1 MKAKNRTLKT
11 ILSILVIILISLISF
26 MGIFVKDKN
35 RMKNILP
42 DYELGM
48 DFKGGRVFNIKP
60 DETVNT
66 KYYDSEGKEVESSSI
81 DESKKDEYTKEETP
95 VNSKD
100 SLNDENY
107 EKVKKIV
114 EERLNLLSVK
124 EYEIR
129 KSSSNGEIYVTI
141 PEDSNTDTIVSE
153 MTPRGEFKIIDSED
167 KRVLLT
173 NNDIKDVKVGYGNT
187 TSGTSVFINIQFNKE
202 GTEKFKNITN
212 TYVQTTKTVEQEGEE
227 AKEETVTKEISI
239 KIDDTALLSTHFSEQ
254 VTNGLLQLSVG
265 SSANSTTDK
274 LKEYLQEATSMAALL
289 DSGKMP
295 VVYQVEQN
303 KYILS
308 EVTQDV
314 IAKVIV
320 ASIIVLTLAI
330 IYLIIKY
337 KGKGILAGISIIGY
351 VALLLLAIRYAN
363 VEVSIAG
370 VIEILFSTLI
380 NYMLVVS
387 MLKEEKINNAIKK
400 YSLILIP
407 TLVIAIA
414 FTFANIAVGTVLFW
428 GIAIAML
435 YNISITNLLLRD

>member
-1 MKAKNRTLKT
+1 MKKFKGLKITVIVLLIILLSMVSFIGIYVQDKNQVKNSLPGY
-11 ILSILVIILISLISF
+11 ILSRDLKGHRRIELKVNDEVKETKKYDADNNLITDDTTE
-26 MGIFVKDKN
+26 VA
-35 RMKNILP
+35 RT
-42 DYELGM
+42 EE
-48 DFKGGRVFNIKP
+48 IK
-60 DETVNT
+60 
-66 KYYDSEGKEVESSSI
+66 
-81 DESKKDEYTKEETP
+81 
-95 VNSKD
+95 VNSEEILTK
-100 SLNDENY
+100 ENY
-107 EKVKKIV
+107 EASKKII
-114 EERLNLLSVK
+114 EKRLEKMQVNNYDIRQNL
-124 EYEIR
+124 E
-129 KSSSNGEIYVTI
+129 NGTI
-141 PEDSNTDTIVSE
+141 ILELPENDNTDRTVGQLSLQGKFEIVDKDTNE
-153 MTPRGEFKIIDSED
+153 VLMT
-167 KRVLLT
+167 
-173 NNDIKDVKVGYGNT
+173 NDDLKLVQSKYGT
-187 TSGTSVFINIQFNKE
+187 TSSGTTSIVLNIQFNKE

-212 TYVQTTKTVEQEGEE
+212 TYVETTKTVEQEGEE

-239 KIDDTALLSTHFSEQ
+239 KIDDTTLLSTHFSEQ
-254 VTNGLLQLSVG
+254 VSNGLLQLSVG
-265 SSANSTTDK
+265 SSTNSTTEE
-274 LKEYLQEATSMAALL
+274 LQEYAKEATSMAALL

-295 VVYQVEQN
+295 IVYEVEQN

-314 IAKVIV
+314 IQKVIV
-320 ASIIVLTLAI
+320 VSIIVFTLAI

-370 VIEILFSTLI
+370 IIEILFSTLI

-414 FTFANIAVGTVLFW
+414 FTFSNIAVGTVLFW

>member
-1 MKAKNRTLKT
+1 MKKFKGLKIT
-11 ILSILVIILISLISF
+11 VIVLLIILLSMVSF
-26 MGIFVKDKN
+26 IGIYVQDKN
-35 RMKNILP
+35 QFKNILP
-42 DYELGM
+42 EYILSRDLKGHRRIELKVN
-48 DFKGGRVFNIKP
+48 DEVKETKKYDADNNLITDDTTEVARTEEIK
-60 DETVNT
+60 
-66 KYYDSEGKEVESSSI
+66 
-81 DESKKDEYTKEETP
+81 
-95 VNSKD
+95 VNSEEILTK
-100 SLNDENY
+100 ENY
-107 EKVKKIV
+107 EASKKVIEKRL
-114 EERLNLLSVK
+114 EEMQVNN
-124 EYEIR
+124 YDIR
-129 KSSSNGEIYVTI
+129 QNSENGTI
-141 PEDSNTDTIVSE
+141 ILELPEDDNTDRTVGQLSLQGKFEIVDKDTNE
-153 MTPRGEFKIIDSED
+153 VLMT
-167 KRVLLT
+167 
-173 NNDIKDVKVGYGNT
+173 NDDLKSVQSKYGT
-187 TSGTSVFINIQFNKE
+187 TSSGTTSIVLNIQFNKE

-265 SSANSTTDK
+265 SSTNSTTEE
-274 LKEYLQEATSMAALL
+274 LQEYAKEATSMAALL

-295 VVYQVEQN
+295 IVYEVEQN

-314 IAKVIV
+314 IEKGIV
-320 ASIIVLTLAI
+320 VSIIVLTLAI

-370 VIEILFSTLI
+370 IIEILFSTLI

-428 GIAIAML
+428 GIVIAML

>member
-1 MKAKNRTLKT
+1 MKKFKGLKIT
-11 ILSILVIILISLISF
+11 IIVLLIILLSMVSF
-26 MGIFVKDKN
+26 IGIYVQDKN
-35 RMKNILP
+35 QVKNILP
-42 DYELGM
+42 EYILSRDLKGHRRIELKVN
-48 DFKGGRVFNIKP
+48 DEVKETKKYDADNNLITDDTTEVARTEEIK
-60 DETVNT
+60 
-66 KYYDSEGKEVESSSI
+66 
-81 DESKKDEYTKEETP
+81 
-95 VNSKD
+95 VNSEEILTK
-100 SLNDENY
+100 ENY
-107 EKVKKIV
+107 ETSKKII
-114 EERLNLLSVK
+114 EKRLEKMQVNNYDIRQNL
-124 EYEIR
+124 E
-129 KSSSNGEIYVTI
+129 NGTI
-141 PEDSNTDTIVSE
+141 ILELPENDNTDRIVGQLSLQGKFE
-153 MTPRGEFKIIDSED
+153 IIDKDTNEVLMTNED
-167 KRVLLT
+167 LKSVQS
-173 NNDIKDVKVGYGNT
+173 KYGT
-187 TSGTSVFINIQFNKE
+187 TSSGTTSIVLNIQFNKE

-212 TYVQTTKTVEQEGEE
+212 TYVETTKTVEQEGEE

-239 KIDDTALLSTHFSEQ
+239 KIDDTTLLSTHFSEQ

-265 SSANSTTDK
+265 SSTNSTTEE
-274 LKEYLQEATSMAALL
+274 LQEYAKEATSMAALL

-295 VVYQVEQN
+295 IVYEVEQN

-314 IAKVIV
+314 IQKVIV
-320 ASIIVLTLAI
+320 VSIIVLTLAI
-330 IYLIIKY
+330 IYLIVKY

-370 VIEILFSTLI
+370 IIEILFSTLI

-414 FTFANIAVGTVLFW
+414 FTFSNIAVGTVLFW

-435 YNISITNLLLRD
+435 YNISITNLLLRN

>member
-1 MKAKNRTLKT
+1 MKKFKGLKIT
-11 ILSILVIILISLISF
+11 IIVLLIILLSMVSF
-26 MGIFVKDKN
+26 IGIYVQDKN
-35 RMKNILP
+35 QVKNILP
-42 DYELGM
+42 EYILSRDLKGHRRIELKVN
-48 DFKGGRVFNIKP
+48 DEVKETKKYDADNNLITDDTTEVARTEEIK
-60 DETVNT
+60 VNGEEILT
-66 KYYDSEGKEVESSSI
+66 K
-81 DESKKDEYTKEETP
+81 
-95 VNSKD
+95 
-100 SLNDENY
+100 ENY
-107 EKVKKIV
+107 ETSKKII
-114 EERLNLLSVK
+114 EKRLEKMQVNNYDIRQNL
-124 EYEIR
+124 E
-129 KSSSNGEIYVTI
+129 NGTI
-141 PEDSNTDTIVSE
+141 ILELPENDNTDRTVGQLSLQGKFEIVDKDTNE
-153 MTPRGEFKIIDSED
+153 VLMTNED
-167 KRVLLT
+167 LKSVQS
-173 NNDIKDVKVGYGNT
+173 KYGT
-187 TSGTSVFINIQFNKE
+187 TSSGTTSIVLNIQFNKE

-212 TYVQTTKTVEQEGEE
+212 TYVETTKTVEQEGEE

-239 KIDDTALLSTHFSEQ
+239 KIDDTTLLSTHFSEQ

-265 SSANSTTDK
+265 SSTNSTTEE

-295 VVYQVEQN
+295 IVYEVEQN

-314 IAKVIV
+314 IEKVIV
-320 ASIIVLTLAI
+320 VSIVIFTLSI
-330 IYLIIKY
+330 IYLIVKY

-370 VIEILFSTLI
+370 IIEILFSTLI

-414 FTFANIAVGTVLFW
+414 FTFSNIAVGIVLFW
-428 GIAIAML
+428 GIVIAML